1 MNPHFFTAPFL
12 LTHSYFI
19 YCYLLHFT
27 AFYRKLRQFTVIYD
41 ILLQN
46 YISS

>member
-1 MNPHFFTAPFL
+1 MNPHFFTTPFL

-19 YCYLLHFT
+19 YCTLPHFT
-27 AFYRKLRQFTVIYD
+27 AFYCTLRQFTVIYD

-46 YISS
+46 YIPS